1 MKRPRWEV
9 LIVPYAGC
17 GQIFWE
23 TIEAQNATQ
32 AKQILK
38 ARFPSNWTIGN
49 NPRRLND

>member
-17 GQIFWE
+17 GKSFWE

-38 ARFPSNWTIGN
+38 AHFPSNWTIGN